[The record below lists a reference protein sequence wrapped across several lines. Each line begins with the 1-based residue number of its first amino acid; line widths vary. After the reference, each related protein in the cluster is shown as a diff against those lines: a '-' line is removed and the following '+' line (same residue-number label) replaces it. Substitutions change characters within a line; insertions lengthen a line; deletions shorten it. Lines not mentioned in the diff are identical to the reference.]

1 MNKIIPHDIID
12 SSETV
17 KSLFSGMAI
26 SQIIIETD
34 LSEGYNGK
42 ILMVAIMG
50 GGVGKIVC
58 LRSGDLWHR
67 EILKNTQKE
76 IKDLGFTESA
86 VYELGGASV
95 RFEPNG
101 DILIHG
107 TSDDYGSCDKNL
119 AAELIKKKFPGNKI
133 IVMY

>member
-1 MNKIIPHDIID
+1 MD
-12 SSETV
+12 SSNDGQQSWPC
-17 KSLFSGMAI
+17 KM
-26 SQIIIETD
+26 IIKTD

-42 ILMVAIMG
+42 ILMVAIIG
-50 GGVGKIVC
+50 GGIDKIVC

-67 EILKNTQKE
+67 EILRNTQKE
-76 IKDLGFTESA
+76 IKDLGFSKSA
-86 VYELGGASV
+86 AYELGGACV

-119 AAELIKKKFPGNKI
+119 AAELIKKKFPGKKI
-133 IVMY
+133 IVLD